1 MIQGKWAM
9 SNNKGIVLTSD
20 LAEKN
25 AAARKLFWPSISD
38 DWLNSD
44 FFFSPL
50 HKKHIECSH
59 CTSLAV
65 PGQNL
70 TCEMLTPKT
79 DVFSVSLCFKRVSV
93 LSVLQFDRIHFYPFC
108 KSWVLLFLMHKG
120 DYYYY
125 YFFYHFK
132 ARLTAYAGFC
142 LTQVAD
148 LVVIH
153 SVTLGE
159 KNFTPY
165 ICHSSLFLKSWMSM
179 RVMSRDI
186 DPRPGVDRRC
196 CLTAAA
202 HNWSLFPPFQ
212 G

>member
-44 FFFSPL
+44 FFFFSPL

-125 YFFYHFK
+125 FFFYHFK

-148 LVVIH
+148 LVA
-153 SVTLGE
+153 L
-159 KNFTPY
+159 
-165 ICHSSLFLKSWMSM
+165 
-179 RVMSRDI
+179 
-186 DPRPGVDRRC
+186 
-196 CLTAAA
+196 
-202 HNWSLFPPFQ
+202 Q
-212 G
+212 